1 MREQQLLP
9 IRHPQ
14 GELFLC
20 DLNDVALKDD
30 TASMENPIFALATKP
45 DIKKRIYEH
54 NGNKVTIT
62 PSIEGLATIHDK
74 DILIFAISQI
84 MEAKNQGQPYSRN
97 VAFNATDFLRFANRM
112 TNGQAYEGL
121 RKSLSRLAGTII
133 ETDIVTGSERQIEG
147 FGLIDKYRVH
157 HKLNDGTVTDWGVTL
172 SDWLFNAIEA
182 NEVLTL
188 HPDYFRLRK
197 PLERRLYEIVRK
209 HCGTK
214 SEWRISTKLLLKKTG
229 SQTPLWKFRQ
239 LLQPIMVSDHL
250 PDYSV
255 VYEGEDKAML
265 VFTNRRTMPTPK
277 PYLAG
282 RITLKAD
289 THQKVRRIAPSWD
302 VYHLEQEW
310 RSWMIEKGM
319 DTPLNPDAAFLG
331 FCRSFYEKNGQA

>member
-9 IRHPQ
+9 VRHPQ

-45 DIKKRIYEH
+45 DTKKRVYEH

-84 MEAKNQGQPYSRN
+84 MEAKNQGLPYSKN

-121 RKSLSRLAGTII
+121 RKSLSRLAGTVI
-133 ETDIVTGSERQIEG
+133 ETDILTGGERQIEG

-157 HKLNDGTVTDWGVTL
+157 HKLDDGTVTDWGVTL

-188 HPDYFRLRK
+188 HPNYFRLRK
-197 PLERRLYEIVRK
+197 PMERRLYEIVRK
-209 HCGTK
+209 HCGSQRRWK
-214 SEWRISTKLLLKKTG
+214 IGIDLLLKKTG

-239 LLQPIMVSDHL
+239 LLKPIMQADHL

-255 VYEGEDKAML
+255 RYEGENNEFV
-265 VFTNRRTMPTPK
+265 VFTNRRQPSVAGNSPK
-277 PYLAG
+277 ETILRGETY
-282 RITLKAD
+282 LKA
-289 THQKVRRIAPSWD
+289 KEAAPSWD
-302 VYHLEQEW
+302 VYYLEEQW
-310 RSWMIEKGM
+310 RMWMVDKGM
-319 DTPLNPDAAFLG
+319 PAPDNPDAAFLG
-331 FCRSFYEKNGQA
+331 FCRKWFETKGRA